1 MAPFL
6 LFLSFATSR
15 FFFRLLIKKTA
26 LMSNFDQF
34 REEAA
39 VRLSF
44 YLTDLQN
51 QLVIEQSF

>member
-1 MAPFL
+1 
-6 LFLSFATSR
+6 
-15 FFFRLLIKKTA
+15 
-26 LMSNFDQF
+26 MSNFDQF